1 MAQVLLPDAGL
12 ATPRRG
18 RYTVPAPQDPMDMN
32 PGPPASGAS
41 EPGPSLGIWRLNL
54 PAAPRPLM
62 LRRDRP
68 FDAEAPVTDVPDVM
82 RYVASARATL
92 QGPLVLEIEG
102 PGDPLASPE
111 SVLRILALVREHH
124 PDVVTGLVIDGPLLA
139 EYTEELEQFGL
150 SYLVLRL
157 DAATERAAERIVA
170 AADYRADT
178 LDRPEAARLLLDE
191 TVRAMAIAKRE
202 GIPLAARTTLIPMVN
217 AYEIEEIAN
226 LARKCGAERM
236 DVVPHVPVPG
246 APLMRSGAPTQEELE
261 EAQAIVDATFVGRR
275 IGSDRRVTDWINPRR
290 SKLVDIDQLEAVDVM
305 RTLPDPTEPR
315 EPAQL
320 LPRREPQLVAL
331 ASRDGT
337 LVDTTLAAAVQ
348 LRIYAVTENHIRLL
362 GTRDL
367 EENPRRRYDGIGDAR
382 TFLRA
387 VVGCRAVVST
397 GFSAR
402 AVTLLRAVG
411 IRPVP
416 VGGPVEAVLDR
427 VARGTLRQVT

>member
-1 MAQVLLPDAGL
+1 
-12 ATPRRG
+12 
-18 RYTVPAPQDPMDMN
+18 MDMN
-32 PGPPASGAS
+32 PGPPASGSPAS
-41 EPGPSLGIWRLNL
+41 RPSLGVWRLNL
-54 PAAPRPLM
+54 PAAPRPLI

-68 FDAEAPVTDVPDVM
+68 FDAQAPVVDVPDVM
-82 RYVASARATL
+82 RYVASARTSL
-92 QGPLVLEIEG
+92 RGPLVLEIEG

-124 PDVVTGLVIDGPLLA
+124 PDVLTGLVIDGPLLA

-150 SYLVLRL
+150 GYLVLRL
-157 DAATERAAERIVA
+157 DAATQRSAERIVA

-191 TVRAMAIAKRE
+191 TRRAMAIARRE
-202 GIPLAARTTLIPMVN
+202 GIPLAARMTLIPTVN
-217 AYEIEEIAN
+217 GYEVEAIARM
-226 LARKCGAERM
+226 AHDGGAERL
-236 DVVPHVPVPG
+236 DVVPHVPVAG
-246 APLMRSGAPTQEELE
+246 APLARGGLPSDEELD
-261 EAQAIVDATFVGRR
+261 EARDVIATVFQDRR
-275 IGSDRRVTDWINPRR
+275 LGGDRRVTDWIAPQR
-290 SKLVDIDQLEAVDVM
+290 SQLVDVDRLEAVDVL
-305 RTLPDPTEPR
+305 RTLPDPHEQR
-315 EPAQL
+315 APAQL
-320 LPRREPQLVAL
+320 LPRREPQLIAL

-337 LVDTTLAAAVQ
+337 LVDATLAATPQ

-411 IRPVP
+411 IRAVP
-416 VGGPVEAVLDR
+416 IGGPVEAVLDR